1 MASLA
6 EVYERVKGRSRKRLY
21 LGTGLFAA
29 GTLAVVVAIV
39 FATTDL
45 LAAVGIGVFGARK
58 FAGVLAGL
66 GIPAVFVGVFTVM
79 PASARE
85 RATAVIGASIA
96 IFGVA
101 LFWYAY
107 PSRWLGATP
116 DHLTLP
122 VVAVYF
128 FGTITTFWSMFVAV
142 TNFKTR
148 NDPGGMLRLERTV
161 DGDTRVIEVP
171 REESTGGKGDAAA
184 LGGVGVVGSVDR
196 DEVARRD
203 VATSDGG
210 TDAEVIQSPE
220 PSTTDTAVGS
230 PNDADPSGPMDDT
243 GTAATGMTARSD
255 PADASDRYCGT
266 CTHFDYI
273 QTESGM
279 RPYCGYYDEQ
289 MSDMEACE
297 QWDPNLKR

>member
-6 EVYERVKGRSRKRLY
+6 EVYEQMKGRSRRRLY

-45 LAAVGIGVFGARK
+45 LATVGIGIFGARK
-58 FAGVLAGL
+58 IAGVLAGL
-66 GIPAVFVGVFTVM
+66 GVPGVFVGIFTVL

-128 FGTITTFWSMFVAV
+128 FGTITTFWSMFVAI

-161 DGDTRVIEVP
+161 DGETKVIEVP
-171 REESTGGKGDAAA
+171 REEQSSGSKGDTSA

-220 PSTTDTAVGS
+220 PATAEASASEAGEREW
-230 PNDADPSGPMDDT
+230 NDPQGRGDQSAD
-243 GTAATGMTARSD
+243 RSD
-255 PADASDRYCGT
+255 PARTSDQYCGT
-266 CTHFDYI
+266 CTHFDYV

-279 RPYCGYYDEQ
+279 RPYCGYYEEQ

-297 QWDPNLKR
+297 HWDPNLKR